1 MKLSEPQQQISDSES
16 RMRICAA
23 GRRFGKSFLAIN
35 ELAKFARHPNRKC
48 LYVAP
53 SYRMAR
59 QIIWED
65 LKNFLRNVK
74 WIKRV
79 NESEL
84 TIYLVNN
91 SQIMLRSADNPDSIR
106 GIGVDFLV
114 LDEAADIP
122 KLEDTWQAVLRP
134 TLSDRQGHALII
146 GSPKGRNFFYD
157 MWVQGGATEDW
168 QSFQFTTLQGLRVPQ
183 EEITAA
189 KRDLDERTFQQEYEA
204 RFVDYAG
211 VIYYAFSDDNIKQF
225 NPDDLTPRTPLH
237 VGIDMN
243 INPMSAVI
251 GVILGDMMHIIDE
264 VEIYSS
270 NTIELIN
277 EIKSRYPHR
286 IILAY
291 PDASGGSLKTSAA
304 GMSDHLFLRN
314 AGFTVKVGKTNPP
327 IVDRIN
333 AVNSMLCNSNNE
345 RKLLIDPKCKSLRN
359 CLIKHTYKPGTRQ
372 PEKDGATDF
381 SHMNDALGY
390 AVYQNFAI
398 RREQLFDDVR
408 GQTRRNTGRMVN

>member
-211 VIYYAFSDDNIKQF
+211 VIYYAFRDDNIKQF

-251 GVILGDMMHIIDE
+251 GVINKMGILHIIDE

-270 NTIELIN
+270 NTTELIK
-277 EIKSRYPHR
+277 EIKGRYPHR
-286 IILAY
+286 IMFAY
-291 PDASGGSLKTSAA
+291 PDASGQALKTSAA
-304 GMSDHLFLRN
+304 GITDHNLLHN
-314 AGFTVKVGKTNPP
+314 AGFKVKVGKTNPP
-327 IVDRIN
+327 VVDRIN
-333 AVNSMLCNSNNE
+333 SVNSLLCNSNNE
-345 RKLLIDPKCKSLRN
+345 RKLFIDPKCKRLRE
-359 CLIKHTYKPGTRQ
+359 CLIKHTYREGTRQ
-372 PEKDGATDF
+372 PNKTDGFDHLVD
-381 SHMNDALGY
+381 SLGY
-390 AVYQNFAI
+390 LVFANFAI
-398 RREQLFDDVR
+398 RKENLFDDVR

>member
-211 VIYYAFSDDNIKQF
+211 VIYYAFRDDNIKQF

-251 GVILGDMMHIIDE
+251 GVINKMGILHIIDE

-270 NTIELIN
+270 NTTELIK
-277 EIKSRYPHR
+277 EIKARYPHR
-286 IILAY
+286 IIFAY
-291 PDASGGSLKTSAA
+291 PDASGQALKTSAA
-304 GMSDHLFLRN
+304 GVTDHNLLHN
-314 AGFTVKVGKTNPP
+314 AGFKVKVGKTNPP
-327 IVDRIN
+327 VVDRIN
-333 AVNSMLCNSNNE
+333 SVNSLLCNSNNE
-345 RKLLIDPKCKSLRN
+345 RKLFIDPKCKRLRE
-359 CLIKHTYKPGTRQ
+359 CFIKHTYKEGTRQ
-372 PEKDGATDF
+372 PNKTDGFDHLLDSA
-381 SHMNDALGY
+381 GY
-390 AVYQNFAI
+390 LVYANFAI
-398 RREQLFDDVR
+398 RKENLFDDVR

>member
-183 EEITAA
+183 EEIIAA

-211 VIYYAFSDDNIKQF
+211 VIYYAFTDDNIKQS

-251 GVILGDMMHIIDE
+251 GVINKMGILHIIDE

-270 NTIELIN
+270 NTTELIK
-277 EIKSRYPHR
+277 EIKARYPHR
-286 IILAY
+286 IIFAY
-291 PDASGGSLKTSAA
+291 PDASGQALKTSAA
-304 GMSDHLFLRN
+304 GITDHNLLHN
-314 AGFTVKVGKTNPP
+314 AGFKVKVGKTNPP
-327 IVDRIN
+327 VVDRIN
-333 AVNSMLCNSNNE
+333 SVNSLLCNSNNE
-345 RKLLIDPKCKSLRN
+345 RKLFIDPKCKRLRE
-359 CLIKHTYKPGTRQ
+359 CLIKHTYREGTRQ
-372 PEKDGATDF
+372 PNKTDGYDHLLD
-381 SHMNDALGY
+381 SLGY
-390 AVYQNFAI
+390 LVYANFAI
-398 RREQLFDDVR
+398 RKENLFDDVR

>member
-168 QSFQFTTLQGLRVPQ
+168 QSFQFTTLEGLRVPQ

-189 KRDLDERTFQQEYEA
+189 KRDMDERTFQQEYEA

-211 VIYYAFSDDNIKQF
+211 VIYYAFTDDNIKQF

-251 GVILGDMMHIIDE
+251 GVINKMGILHIIDE

-270 NTIELIN
+270 NTTELIK
-277 EIKSRYPHR
+277 EIKGRYPHR
-286 IILAY
+286 IIFAY
-291 PDASGGSLKTSAA
+291 PDASGQALKTSAA
-304 GMSDHLFLRN
+304 GVTDHNLLHN
-314 AGFTVKVGKTNPP
+314 AGFKVKVGKTNPP
-327 IVDRIN
+327 VVDRIN
-333 AVNSMLCNSNNE
+333 SVNSLLCNSNNE
-345 RKLLIDPKCKSLRN
+345 RKLFIDPKCKRLRE
-359 CLIKHTYKPGTRQ
+359 CLIKHTYREGTRQ
-372 PEKDGATDF
+372 PNKTDGYDHLLD
-381 SHMNDALGY
+381 SLGY
-390 AVYQNFAI
+390 LVYANFAI
-398 RREQLFDDVR
+398 RKENLFDDVR

>member
-1 MKLSEPQQQISDSES
+1 MKLTPPQQQISDSES

-35 ELAKFARHPNRKC
+35 ELAKFARHPNKKC

-65 LKNFLRNVK
+65 LKLFLRDVK
-74 WIKRV
+74 WSKRV

-91 SQIMLRSADNPDSIR
+91 STIMLRSADNPDSIR

-122 KLEDTWQAVLRP
+122 KLSDTWQAVLRP

-157 MWVQGGATEDW
+157 LFTQGGATEDW
-168 QSFQFTTLQGLRVPQ
+168 SSFQYTTLEGGNVPP
-183 EEITAA
+183 EEIAAA
-189 KRDLDERTFQQEYEA
+189 KRDMDLRTFQQEYEA

-211 VIYYAFSDDNIKQF
+211 VIYYAFSEENIVPFDPKIMQ
-225 NPDDLTPRTPLH
+225 NARLPLH
-237 VGIDMN
+237 VGIDFN
-243 INPMSAVI
+243 VSPCSAVV
-251 GVILGDMMHIIDE
+251 GVIVGDTVHIIDE
-264 VEIYSS
+264 IEIYSS
-270 NTIELIN
+270 NTLELSR
-277 EIKSRYPHR
+277 EIQSRYPHR
-286 IILAY
+286 IIMAY
-291 PDASGGSLKTSAA
+291 PDASGGAQKTSAA
-304 GMSDHLFLRN
+304 GVTDHLLLHN

-327 IVDRIN
+327 VVDRIN
-333 AVNSMLCNSNNE
+333 SVNSMLQSTSGE
-345 RKLLIDPKCKSLRN
+345 RKLLIDPKCKRLRE
-359 CLIKHTYKPGTRQ
+359 CLIKHTYKEGTRQ
-372 PEKDGATDF
+372 PNKDDGYDHLLD
-381 SHMNDALGY
+381 SLGY
-390 AVYQNFAI
+390 MVYHNFAI
-398 RREQLFDDVR
+398 RKQLMDMEV
-408 GQTRRNTGRMVN
+408 GAHSRRSTGRMRT

>member
-1 MKLSEPQQQISDSES
+1 MKLTPPQQQISDSES

-35 ELAKFARHPNRKC
+35 ELAKFARHPNKKC

-65 LKNFLRNVK
+65 LKLFLRDVK
-74 WIKRV
+74 WSKRV

-91 SQIMLRSADNPDSIR
+91 STIMLRSADNPDSIR

-122 KLEDTWQAVLRP
+122 KLSDTWQAVLRP

-157 MWVQGGATEDW
+157 LFTQGGATEDW
-168 QSFQFTTLQGLRVPQ
+168 SSFQYTTLEGGNVPP
-183 EEITAA
+183 EEIAAA
-189 KRDLDERTFQQEYEA
+189 KRDMDLRTFQQEYEA

-211 VIYYAFSDDNIKQF
+211 VIYYAFSEDNIVPFDPKIMQ
-225 NPDDLTPRTPLH
+225 NARLPLH
-237 VGIDMN
+237 VGIDFN
-243 INPMSAVI
+243 VSPCSAVV
-251 GVILGDMMHIIDE
+251 GVIVGDTVHIIDE
-264 VEIYSS
+264 IEIYSS
-270 NTIELIN
+270 NTLELSR
-277 EIKSRYPHR
+277 EIQSRYPHR
-286 IILAY
+286 IIMAY
-291 PDASGGSLKTSAA
+291 PDASGGAQKTSAA
-304 GMSDHLFLRN
+304 GVTDHLLLHN

-327 IVDRIN
+327 VVDRIN
-333 AVNSMLCNSNNE
+333 SVNSMLQSTSGE
-345 RKLLIDPKCKSLRN
+345 RKLLIDPKCKRLRE
-359 CLIKHTYKPGTRQ
+359 CLIKHTYKEGTRQ
-372 PEKDGATDF
+372 PNKDDGYDHLLD
-381 SHMNDALGY
+381 SLGY
-390 AVYQNFAI
+390 MVYHNFAI
-398 RREQLFDDVR
+398 RKQLMDMEV
-408 GQTRRNTGRMVN
+408 GAHSRRSTGRMRT

>member
-1 MKLSEPQQQISDSES
+1 MKLTPPQQQISDSES

-35 ELAKFARHPNRKC
+35 ELAKFARHPNKKC

-65 LKNFLRNVK
+65 LKLFLRDVK
-74 WIKRV
+74 WSKRV

-91 SQIMLRSADNPDSIR
+91 STIMLRSADNPDSIR

-122 KLEDTWQAVLRP
+122 KLSDTWQAVLRP

-157 MWVQGGATEDW
+157 LFTQGGATEDW
-168 QSFQFTTLQGLRVPQ
+168 SSFQYTTLEGGNVPP
-183 EEITAA
+183 EEIAAA
-189 KRDLDERTFQQEYEA
+189 KRDMDLRTFQQEYEA

-211 VIYYAFSDDNIKQF
+211 VIYYAFSEENIVPFDPKIMQ
-225 NPDDLTPRTPLH
+225 NARLPLH
-237 VGIDMN
+237 VGIDFN
-243 INPMSAVI
+243 VSPCSAVV
-251 GVILGDMMHIIDE
+251 GVILGDTVHIIDE
-264 VEIYSS
+264 IEIYSS
-270 NTIELIN
+270 NTLELSR
-277 EIKSRYPHR
+277 EIQSRYPHR
-286 IILAY
+286 IIMAY
-291 PDASGGSLKTSAA
+291 PDASGGAQKTSAA
-304 GMSDHLFLRN
+304 GVTDHLLLHN

-327 IVDRIN
+327 VVDRIN
-333 AVNSMLCNSNNE
+333 SVNSMLQSTSGE
-345 RKLLIDPKCKSLRN
+345 RKLLIDPKCKRLRE
-359 CLIKHTYKPGTRQ
+359 CLIKHTYKEGTRQ
-372 PEKDGATDF
+372 PNKDDGYDHLLD
-381 SHMNDALGY
+381 SLGY
-390 AVYQNFAI
+390 MVYHNFAI
-398 RREQLFDDVR
+398 RKQLMDMEV
-408 GQTRRNTGRMVN
+408 GAHSRRSTGRMRT